1 MALTAAEVDKLFAL
15 LRELHGK
22 DKRGDRMA
30 AAIWGAVLEPWD
42 YGQVRMAAVERARHS
57 RYYPDPGELAEYLP
71 KVPRKTAAGATRP
84 QVTGV
89 SELQAKEG
97 QEAAFDRWQSERA
110 RLAESRRCA
119 QVPET
124 LAEALESGMTALSW
138 WNALEEL
145 GLHCNEARVY
155 GKEAWG

>member
-22 DKRGDRMA
+22 EKRGDTRA

-42 YGQVRMAAVERARHS
+42 YPQVRSAALERARQN
-57 RYYPDPGELAEYLP
+57 RYYPDPAELAEYLP
-71 KVPRKTAAGATRP
+71 KIPRKTAAGATRP

-89 SELQAKEG
+89 SEREA
-97 QEAAFDRWQSERA
+97 QEAQETAFALWQSEGE
-110 RLAESRRCA
+110 RLRESRRCA

-124 LAEALESGMTALSW
+124 LSEALAAGMDALTW
-138 WNALEEL
+138 WRALEEL
-145 GLHCNEARVY
+145 GLHVPPRVF
-155 GKEAWG
+155 GEEVRA